1 MCPGPR
7 FSVYMLGA
15 ELSEAY
21 PVVPVAEG
29 HALSIGMF
37 SYRDHMHFGLYSD
50 PEALPDAD
58 GFRRCWIGRSG
69 SAPSGGASE
78 GSPLARVRRPRYGRA
93 GTSSSRSCFAAST
106 MLRSEGST
114 SS

>member
-1 MCPGPR
+1 M
-7 FSVYMLGA
+7 
-15 ELSEAY
+15 
-21 PVVPVAEG
+21 PVAEG

-58 GFRRCWIGRSG
+58 RLPALLNREVLALAKGRSRG
-69 SAPSGGASE
+69 APYAT
-78 GSPLARVRRPRYGRA
+78 
-93 GTSSSRSCFAAST
+93 TSSSRNSFAAST